1 MPKKTRKHKSYK
13 HSNKIWYYVLAGL
26 VLVALIWWISTQKN
40 PDTQEP
46 EQVPVRQSPQGADGE
61 IQTSP
66 VGENLLDT
74 AIKEAA
80 QRLNVPE
87 NALRK
92 TYTEELDIYKLP
104 LDRSSTDLTFANM
117 IVKGQVE
124 LRGGVLVRGTET
136 GNKQVLIFKHN
147 EVERKSQVEL
157 YYDSTVYQNRS
168 TGKNIAIVV
177 DDFGTIGGELLD
189 GFFAL
194 DRAVSFAILPGQNH
208 SSLTMEKAQAQGREA
223 LIHVP
228 MEPIGYP
235 GVDPGPEAILVRM
248 TESEIERMLNRFIH
262 QLPYCKG
269 INNHMGSLATSDE
282 LTMERV
288 MKVLREKGKYFLDS
302 RTTNVSVAYQT
313 AQKAHIPAFQNKIFL
328 DSPDVSDA
336 TFEAKFQQI
345 VNMSQTNPN
354 LIAITHCHNR
364 DKLNYLRRFIQ
375 RLEAE
380 GFNIVPVSA
389 LGQTD
394 LPQIL

>member
-1 MPKKTRKHKSYK
+1 MPKKTRKRKTKK
-13 HSNKIWYYVLAGL
+13 HSSKLWLIIIIGLA
-26 VLVALIWWISTQKN
+26 LVALIWWIATKES
-40 PDTQEP
+40 PARPPAEQEP
-46 EQVPVRQSPQGADGE
+46 AEQSPETEQEETKPA
-61 IQTSP
+61 P
-66 VGENLLDT
+66 VGENLLDG

-92 TYTEELDIYKLP
+92 THTEDFDVYKLP
-104 LDRSSTDLTFANM
+104 LNRAETDLTFANM

-124 LRGGVLVRGTET
+124 LRGGVLVRGTESA
-136 GNKQVLIFKHN
+136 NKQVLTFKHS
-147 EVERKSQVEL
+147 EVERRSQVEL
-157 YYDSTVYQNRS
+157 YYDSSVYQNQVS
-168 TGKNIAIVV
+168 GKNIAIVV
-177 DDFGTIGGELLD
+177 DDFGTIGGELLN

-194 DRAVSFAILPGQNH
+194 DRAVSFAIMPGQNH
-208 SSLTMEKAQAQGREA
+208 SALTMQKAQQQGREA

-248 TESEIERMLNRFIH
+248 TEAEIERMLHRFIN

-282 LTMERV
+282 QTMERV

-313 AQKAHIPAFQNKIFL
+313 AQKAHIPAYQNRIFL
-328 DSPDVSDA
+328 DAPDISDA
-336 TFEAKFQQI
+336 TFNAKIQQI
-345 VNMSQTNPN
+345 ITMSQANPN

-364 DKLNYLRRFIQ
+364 DKLIYLRRFIQ

-380 GFNIVPVSA
+380 GFNLVPVSA
-389 LGQTD
+389 LGQSD